1 MSEQKQDKWI
11 TWLALTTAAM
21 AVLAALTTLYIG
33 KYSAKA
39 ILSQGQETNQWSYYQ
54 AKSIKGYLYETQLER
69 LELERLADSQNNK
82 GSASDKREKTMSHY
96 SETIKRYEKE
106 KAEIKAKADDFAKQ
120 KVIAQERAGNYG
132 YSLIF
137 LQAAIMLSSVAA
149 ITKKKPLWY
158 FGLAMVS
165 GWIFFFLNAI
175 FLFY

>member
-1 MSEQKQDKWI
+1 MSDQKKENWI

-21 AVLAALTTLYIG
+21 AVFAALTTLYIG

-39 ILSQGQETNQWSYYQ
+39 ILSQGQETNQWGYYQ

-69 LELERLADSQNNK
+69 LELERLSDGQKNK
-82 GSASDKREKTMSHY
+82 DVASDKREKTIAHY
-96 SETIKRYEKE
+96 AETIKRYDTE
-106 KAEIKAKADDFAKQ
+106 KAEIKGKAEDFAKQ
-120 KVIAQERAGNYG
+120 KVVAQDRAGNYG

-165 GWIFFFLNAI
+165 GWVFFFLNAI

>member
-1 MSEQKQDKWI
+1 MSEQKQEKWI

-69 LELERLADSQNNK
+69 LELEQLADGQNNK

-165 GWIFFFLNAI
+165 GWVFFFLDAL